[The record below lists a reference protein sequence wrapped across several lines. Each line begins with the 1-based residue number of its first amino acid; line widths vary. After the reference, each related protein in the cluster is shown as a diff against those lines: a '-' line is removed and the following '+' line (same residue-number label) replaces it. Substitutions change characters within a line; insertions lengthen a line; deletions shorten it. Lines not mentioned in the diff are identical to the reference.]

1 MASNMQDIKR
11 RIRSVSSTEHITSAM
26 KLVSAAKLRRAK
38 KVFDES
44 NKYFRAITGTI
55 EDIFRVAEDLPS
67 LYVTPKT
74 EERRRAY
81 IFITGNKGLCGAY
94 NSGMLKTVEATLAG
108 QEDECLLFPIGTK
121 GRDYFARRGYEIEM
135 ECTIPSET
143 ITMQDLQPM
152 MDRIFELYDT
162 GEINSV
168 HLIYTAFKNS
178 LEQEIKELQ
187 ILPLAATCESEEEEY
202 KPKVEYEPSPLEVF
216 NYLIPKYV
224 SVQIYGAVVEAAT
237 CEHAARRMAMENAT
251 DNARD
256 MLGRLSLFYNRARQ
270 SAITNEIIE
279 VVSGSEAQK

>member
-1 MASNMQDIKR
+1 MAGNMQDIKR

-38 KVFDES
+38 NVFDES
-44 NKYFRAITGTI
+44 NKYFRAITSTI
-55 EDIFRVAEDLPS
+55 EDIFRTAEELPS
-67 LYVTPKT
+67 LYVSPENAKDKK
-74 EERRRAY
+74 AY

-94 NSGMLKTVEATLAG
+94 NSNVIKEMEARLAA
-108 QEDECLLFPIGTK
+108 DEGENLIFAIGSK
-121 GRDYFARRGYEIEM
+121 GRDYFARRGYEIRR

-143 ITMQDLQPM
+143 IRMKDMAPIV
-152 MDRIFELYDT
+152 DEIFDLYDA

-168 HLIYTAFKNS
+168 QLVYTAFKNN
-178 LEQEIKELQ
+178 LEQEVKTVQ
-187 ILPLAATCESEEEEY
+187 ILPIEAAAASEEDEY
-202 KPKVEYEPSPLEVF
+202 KPDVEYEPSPLEVF

-224 SVQIYGAVVEAAT
+224 SVQVYSAVVESAT

-270 SAITNEIIE
+270 AAITNEIIE
-279 VVSGSEAQK
+279 VVSGSEALE